1 MKIGFRIYQLRSLVS
16 SVRVVSCSDVGKE
29 KSDQNEFM
37 RKREEKK
44 QLEAVGRDNYFKDIH
59 NRKEKIQQLVK
70 IKVVDFA
77 FILFIYLFEDGRD
90 VWISCLDV

>member
-1 MKIGFRIYQLRSLVS
+1 MKIGFRIYQLRSLES

-44 QLEAVGRDNYFKDIH
+44 KKQLEAVGRDNYLKDIH
-59 NRKEKIQQLVK
+59 NKKKGKDIV
-70 IKVVDFA
+70 A
-77 FILFIYLFEDGRD
+77 G
-90 VWISCLDV
+90 